1 MTNQNSRTELL
12 IGKENIDILKGSK
25 VAVFGLGGVGSY
37 VVEALAR
44 SGIGALVL
52 IDHDEVEV
60 PTDEDTDLE
69 EITADSKFHDFDEW
83 DSLIALAVLNMTE
96 KKYGKKITFDEMK
109 KCVTV
114 TDLFNLID
122 KK

>member
-1 MTNQNSRTELL
+1 MELNDF
-12 IGKENIDILKGSK
+12 IANFADQ
-25 VAVFGLGGVGSY
+25 F
-37 VVEALAR
+37 
-44 SGIGALVL
+44 
-52 IDHDEVEV
+52 
-60 PTDEDTDLE
+60 EDTDPE
-69 EITADSKFHDFDEW
+69 EITAESKFHDFDEW

-122 KK
+122 K